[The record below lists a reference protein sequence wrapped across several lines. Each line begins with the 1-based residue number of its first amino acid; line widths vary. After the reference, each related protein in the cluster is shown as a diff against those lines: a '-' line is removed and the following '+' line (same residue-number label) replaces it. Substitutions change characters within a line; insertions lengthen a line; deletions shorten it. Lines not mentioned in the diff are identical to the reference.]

1 MERLLAL
8 VLVLRGAVAL
18 DCSTPPLSA
27 YPYCDRALPIRARVA
42 DLAARFTVNETIS
55 QMGTMAAAVPRL
67 GLPALNY
74 GGEALHGVWST
85 CAAGRCPTQFPA
97 PHAMGASFDRDL
109 WRAVGAASGL
119 EARALFRWNQRHN
132 ASDCARSLEG
142 CLGLTFYAPNVNLA
156 RDPRW
161 GRIEEVPSE
170 DPLLNGV
177 YGAEFV
183 RGFQGDGAYRVAN
196 AVVKHFAV
204 YNLEVDVEDTPP
216 ADWCGSAACAP
227 PNDRHSFDAR
237 VSPRDFEETY
247 VGPFVA
253 PVAAGAAAAMCS
265 YNAVN
270 GEPACTDGALLR
282 GALRGALNFTGVLA
296 TDCGALEDAVARHK
310 RYATEAEAAAAAIAA
325 GVDSNCG
332 KVLTS
337 ALPEALAAGLVR
349 PDALRPPLERLLE
362 ARLRL
367 GLLDDWDADAPCR
380 GRTSTPSTRRRTALR
395 AQREGLV
402 LLQNPNQI
410 LPLDGRGTLAVIGPN
425 ANASM
430 NLLSGYHGT
439 PPPDL
444 LRSPLQELEARW
456 RGGKVVYAVGC
467 NASGAATAALDEAVD
482 LAKTA
487 DVVVLG
493 LGLCG
498 DNYGGGP
505 PKEDATCFSID
516 EAESVDRTSLKL
528 PGAQEALFSKI
539 WALGKP
545 VAVAVFLVSAGAVDA
560 SFAKD
565 KAALLLAGYGGEFG
579 GVAVADALLGA
590 YNPGGALTA
599 TMLPDA
605 GLPPFRD
612 MAMRPSAASPGRTY
626 RLDERRVA
634 PLWRFG
640 FGLSY
645 TAFAVSLAG
654 PTRVPRRAATR
665 FSVVVRNVG
674 AVSATRR
681 RGRRRRRPPG
691 RAAPRALRLCP
702 RPRPRARRVD
712 EGLHGVAPAVA
723 VPRRRG
729 RRPRRRGRHDV
740 RCSAGRVADT
750 EDIRLTVD

>member
-270 GEPACTDGALLR
+270 GEPRAPRRAPPS
-282 GALRGALNFTGVLA
+282 ALRGALNFTGVLA

-337 ALPEALAAGLVR
+337 ALPEALAAGL
-349 PDALRPPLERLLE
+349 
-362 ARLRL
+362 
-367 GLLDDWDADAPCR
+367 
-380 GRTSTPSTRRRTALR
+380 
-395 AQREGLV
+395 
-402 LLQNPNQI
+402 
-410 LPLDGRGTLAVIGPN
+410 
-425 ANASM
+425 
-430 NLLSGYHGT
+430 
-439 PPPDL
+439 
-444 LRSPLQELEARW
+444 ELEARW

-516 EAESVDRTSLKL
+516 EAES
-528 PGAQEALFSKI
+528 
-539 WALGKP
+539 
-545 VAVAVFLVSAGAVDA
+545 VAVFLVSAGAVDA

-626 RLDERRVA
+626 RFLDERRVA

-654 PTRVPRRAATR
+654 RRPLDDAGATASVFRGPRRHR
-665 FSVVVRNVG
+665 
-674 AVSATRR
+674 
-681 RGRRRRRPPG
+681 
-691 RAAPRALRLCP
+691 
-702 RPRPRARRVD
+702 
-712 EGLHGVAPAVA
+712 
-723 VPRRRG
+723 
-729 RRPRRRGRHDV
+729 
-740 RCSAGRVADT
+740 
-750 EDIRLTVD
+750 DIRLTVD